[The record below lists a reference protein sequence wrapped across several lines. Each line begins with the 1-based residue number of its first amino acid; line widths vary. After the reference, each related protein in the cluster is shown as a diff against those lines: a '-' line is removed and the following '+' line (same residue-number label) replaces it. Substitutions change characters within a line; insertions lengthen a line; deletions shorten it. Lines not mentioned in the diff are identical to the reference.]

1 MIVPI
6 STASQGVSGTPPP
19 QHPLNTP
26 LSSLEECRPIAFADF
41 AVFQKFLE
49 NYKAKQN
56 AAEKMKF
63 VENRCLKTRDACV
76 RYTDILIY

>member
-41 AVFQKFLE
+41 AVFSEIFGKLQG
-49 NYKAKQN
+49 KAKCW
-56 AAEKMKF
+56 KK
-63 VENRCLKTRDACV
+63 R
-76 RYTDILIY
+76 